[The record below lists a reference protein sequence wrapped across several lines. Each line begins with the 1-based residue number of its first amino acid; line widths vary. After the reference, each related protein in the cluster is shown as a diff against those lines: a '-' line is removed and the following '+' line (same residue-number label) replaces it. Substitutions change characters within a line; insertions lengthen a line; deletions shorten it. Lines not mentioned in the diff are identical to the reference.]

1 MDNNIR
7 VGSLFGI
14 PFYVNPSWF
23 LVLGLVTFSYGSGLA
38 AQFPNLPP
46 ALSWGLGLLT
56 ALLLFGS
63 VLAHELGHSFVA
75 LKQGVRVKSITLFL
89 FGGLA
94 SLEKES
100 ETPAEAFQVAIA
112 GPLVSLLLAGLA
124 TIFAVG
130 TGISGAPAAILSVLV
145 SVNLALA
152 LFNLIPGLPLDGGNI
167 LKALVWKVT
176 GSPYKGMKFAGR
188 VGQLIGWLAIAS
200 GLLPLVVF
208 GSGLNFWNILI
219 GWFLLQNASQAARYG
234 VVLDQLA
241 GLTAA
246 DAVSASSP
254 VVNASSTLREFADQ
268 RILDQRVWQ
277 KFLVTNSEGQLIG
290 TLFIDDLKAIP
301 SDLWSE
307 TLVQS
312 LVKPLDPSLMVQS
325 DRPLSEVVTLLEER
339 KLTALSV
346 VQENN
351 VLVGLLE
358 KTAIVNLLQNRVQAA
373 PA

>member
-1 MDNNIR
+1 MNNNIR

-38 AQFPNLPP
+38 AQFPNLPSG
-46 ALSWGLGLLT
+46 LSWGLGLFT

-75 LKQGVRVKSITLFL
+75 LKQGVGVRSITLFL

-124 TIFAVG
+124 TLFAVG
-130 TGISGAPAAILSVLV
+130 TGVSGAPAAILGVLV

-219 GWFLLQNASQAARYG
+219 GWFLLQNASQAAQSG
-234 VVLDQLA
+234 VVLDKLA
-241 GLTAA
+241 GLTAS

-254 VVNASSTLREFADQ
+254 VVAASSTLRAFADQ

-277 KFLVTNSEGQLIG
+277 KFLVTNSDGQLIG
-290 TLFIDDLKAIP
+290 TLAIDDLKAIP
-301 SDLWSE
+301 SELWSE

-325 DRPLSEVVTLLEER
+325 DRPLSEVVTFLEER

-346 VQENN
+346 IQEDN

-358 KTAIVNLLQNRVQAA
+358 KTAIVNLLQNRVQTA

>member
-1 MDNNIR
+1 MNNNIR

-46 ALSWGLGLLT
+46 GLSWGLGLLT

-75 LKQGVRVKSITLFL
+75 LKQGVGVKSITLFL

-124 TIFAVG
+124 TVFAVG

-176 GSPYKGMKFAGR
+176 GNPYKGMKFAGR

-200 GLLPLVVF
+200 GVLPLVVF

-219 GWFLLQNASQAARYG
+219 GWFLLQNAGQAAQYG
-234 VVLDQLA
+234 VVLDKLA
-241 GLTAA
+241 GLTAS

-254 VVNASSTLREFADQ
+254 VVSASSTVREFADQ
-268 RILDQRVWQ
+268 RILDQRIWQ
-277 KFLVTNSEGQLIG
+277 KFLVTNSDGQLIG
-290 TLFIDDLKAIP
+290 TLSIDDLKAIP
-301 SDLWSE
+301 SERWSE
-307 TLVQS
+307 TFVQS